1 MDGQEGPGDR
11 FRDRGRPT
19 SALDAVVAGL
29 DHEGLGEEGELVMGG
44 APWEEA
50 RSRLAWGCLFDGIR
64 HCGQPSA
71 YLRPMG
77 GRVPAIYGP
86 SADGPGR

>member
-1 MDGQEGPGDR
+1 VAAHER
-11 FRDRGRPT
+11 AA

-29 DHEGLGEEGELVMGG
+29 DDEAWEKKVKLVMGG

-50 RSRLAWGCLFDGIR
+50 RSRLAWGFLFDGIHHR
-64 HCGQPSA
+64 GQPSA